1 MKKQELFNNVTE
13 GFPYQRQPQQVGL
26 YDAAYEH
33 DACGVG
39 MLVNIH
45 GEKSH
50 DIVESALKVLENM
63 RHRGAEGAD
72 NKTGDGAGIMLQIPH
87 EFILLQG
94 IPVPEK
100 GRYGTG
106 LLFLPKNEKDQA
118 AILSIIIEEIEKE
131 GLTLMHLRNV
141 PTCPE
146 ILGESA
152 LANEPDIKQVFITGF
167 TETETADR
175 KLYLIRK
182 RIENKVR
189 LSSIPAKDDFY
200 VVSLSTKSIIYKG
213 MLSSLQLRNYYPD
226 LTNSYFTSGLALVHS
241 RFSTN
246 TFPTW
251 GLAQPFRL
259 LAHNGEINTIRGN
272 RGWMEAR
279 ESVLSTPTLGDIKE
293 IRPIIQPGMSDS
305 ASLDNVLE
313 FLVMSGLSLPH
324 AMAMLVPESF
334 NEKNPISED
343 LKSFYE
349 YHSILMEPWDGP
361 AALLFSDGR
370 FAGGMLDRNGLRPA
384 RYLITKNDMMVV
396 ASEVGVMDF
405 EPGDI
410 KEKGRLQPGKILLVD
425 TEKGE
430 IYYDGELKKQLAEA
444 KPYRTWLSTNRIELD
459 ELKSGRK
466 VPHHVENYDCMLR
479 TFGYSKEDIERLIMP
494 MASTGAEP
502 IHSMG
507 NDTPL
512 AVLSDKPQLLYNYF
526 RQQFAQVT
534 NPPIDPLR
542 EELVMSLTEYIGAVG
557 MNILTPSESHC
568 KMVRLNHPILSN
580 TQLDILCNIRYKGF
594 KTVKLPMLFE
604 AAKGKAGLQE
614 ALNSLCKMAEESVTE
629 GVNYI
634 VLTDREVDITH
645 AAIPSLLAVSAVHH
659 HLISVGKRVQTALIV
674 ESGEIREVMHAA
686 LLLGFGASAL
696 NPYMAFAVLDR
707 LVKDKD
713 IQLDYTTA
721 EKNYIKS
728 ICKGLFKIMS
738 KMGISTIR
746 SYRGA
751 KIFEAVGLS
760 EELSKAYFGGLG
772 SPIGGIRL
780 EEIARDAIAFHK
792 EGFESIKNEELLKN
806 NGLYAFRKDGE
817 KHAWNPET
825 ISTLQLATRMGSY
838 KKFKEYTHLVDE
850 KEKPIFLRDFLGFRR
865 NPISIDQV
873 EPVEN
878 ILHRFVTGAMS
889 FGSISKEAH
898 EAMAIAMNKIHGRS
912 NTGEGGEDAARFQPL
927 PDGSSLRS
935 AIKQVASGRFGVTA
949 EYLVNA
955 DEIQIKIAQGAK
967 PGEGGQL
974 PGFKVNDVIA
984 KTRHSIPGISLI
996 SPPPHHDIY
1005 SIEDLAQL
1013 IFDLKNVNPQAKISV
1028 KLVAE
1033 SGVGTIAAGVAKA
1046 KADLIVISGAEGG
1059 TGASP
1064 ASSIRY
1070 AGISPELGLSETQ
1083 QTLVLNGLRGQVV
1096 LQADG
1101 QLKTGRDI
1109 ILMALMG
1116 AEEYG
1121 FATSA
1126 LIVLGCVMMRKCH
1139 QNTCPV
1145 GVATQNEELRKRF
1158 HGRSEYLVNF
1168 FTFLAQEVR
1177 EHLAEMGFTRMDD
1190 IIGRTDL
1197 IERKSVTN
1205 DPNPKHALID
1215 FTKLL
1220 ARVDNSA
1227 AIRHVIDQDHGIS
1240 AVKDVT
1246 IIDAAQE
1253 AIEHEK
1259 EISLEYTIANTD
1271 RAIGAMLSGVIAKKY
1286 GAKGLPEHTLNVK
1299 FKGSAGQS
1307 FGAFLV
1313 PGVNFKLEGEANDY
1327 LGKGLSGGRISVLPP
1342 IRSNFEAEKNTIAGN
1357 TLLYGATS
1365 GEVYINGRVGERF
1378 AVRNSGAVAVV
1389 EGVGDHCCEY
1399 MTGGRVVVLGQTG
1412 RNFAAGMSGGVAYV
1426 WNKDGN
1432 FDYFCNME
1440 MVELSL
1446 IEEAGYRKELHE
1458 LIRQHY
1464 LYTGSKLA
1472 RTMLDDWNHYVDQ
1485 FIQIVPIEYKKVL
1498 QEEQMRKLQ
1507 QKIADGEKIANA
1519 MIEKKKAFID
1529 TSGVATPSPCLD
1541 FIIMKKAY
1549 WNKLTKEQKISLCL
1563 YVRNTVNEAKKFPH
1577 RFTRVPRTAPAYQ
1590 PVIQKIS
1597 KMDAES
1603 WMISN
1608 NDGGTPFVMGD
1619 MAWERYQAKD
1629 EDISFA
1635 TFSGGRYY
1643 PQLGMR

>member
-1 MKKQELFNNVTE
+1 MKQELFNNKTKAE
-13 GFPYQRQPQQVGL
+13 DYQRQPKQLGL
-26 YDAAYEH
+26 YEASHEH

-39 MLVNIH
+39 MLVNIQ
-45 GEKSH
+45 GGKSH
-50 DIVESALKVLENM
+50 ELVESALKVLENM

-100 GRYGTG
+100 GKYGTG
-106 LLFLPKNEKDQA
+106 LLFLPKDGKDQA
-118 AILSIIIEEIEKE
+118 VILSVIIEEIEKE

-146 ILGESA
+146 ILGEAA
-152 LANEPDIKQVFITGF
+152 LANEPDIKQIFITGF
-167 TETETADR
+167 TESETADR
-175 KLYLIRK
+175 KLYIIRK
-182 RIENKVR
+182 RIENRIRK
-189 LSSIPAKDDFY
+189 SDIPTREDFY
-200 VVSLSTKSIIYKG
+200 IVSLSTKNIVYKG
-213 MLSSLQLRNYYPD
+213 MLSSLQLRNYFPD

-279 ESVLSTPTLGDIKE
+279 ESVLSSPALGDIRE
-293 IRPIIQPGMSDS
+293 IRPIVQPGMSDS

-313 FLVMSGLSLPH
+313 FLLMSGLSLPH

-343 LKSFYE
+343 LKAFYE

-370 FAGGMLDRNGLRPA
+370 YAGGMLDRNGLRPA
-384 RYLITKNDMMVV
+384 RYLITQGGMMVV

-410 KEKGRLQPGKILLVD
+410 KEKGRLQPGKILLID

-444 KPYRTWLSTNRIELD
+444 KPYRTWLAGNRIELD

-466 VPHHVENYDCMLR
+466 VSHSVENYDSMLR
-479 TFGYSKEDIERLIMP
+479 IFGYSKEDVERLIVP
-494 MASTGAEP
+494 MCTTGAEP
-502 IHSMG
+502 INSMG

-534 NPPIDPLR
+534 NPPIDPIR

-557 MNILTPSESHC
+557 MNILTPSENHC
-568 KMVRLNHPILSN
+568 KMVRLNHPILN
-580 TQLDILCNIRYKGF
+580 NAQLDILCNIRYKGF
-594 KTVKLPMLFE
+594 KTVKLPLLFE
-604 AAKGKAGLQE
+604 VAKGCQGLQQ
-614 ALNSLCKMAEESVTE
+614 ALATLCKQAEESVNE

-634 VLTDREVDITH
+634 VLSDRDVDAAH

-696 NPYMAFAVLDR
+696 NPYMAFAVIDK
-707 LVKDKD
+707 LVNEKE
-713 IQLDYTTA
+713 IQLDYATA
-721 EKNYIKS
+721 EKKYIKS
-728 ICKGLFKIMS
+728 VCKGLFKIMS

-760 EELSKAYFGGLG
+760 EELSNAYFGGL
-772 SPIGGIRL
+772 SSRIGGIRL
-780 EEIARDAIAFHK
+780 DEVARDAIAFHK
-792 EGFESIKNEELLKN
+792 EGMEVLKKKGEAELLPN
-806 NGLYAFRKDGE
+806 RGLYAFRKDGE

-825 ISTLQLATRMGSY
+825 ISTLQLATRLGSY
-838 KKFKEYTHLVDE
+838 KKFKEFTAMVDS
-850 KEKPIFLRDFLGFRR
+850 KESPIFLRDFLDFRR
-865 NPISIDQV
+865 VPISIDRV

-878 ILHRFVTGAMS
+878 IVQRFVTGAMS
-889 FGSISKEAH
+889 YGSISREAH
-898 EAMAIAMNKIHGRS
+898 EAMAIAMNKLHGRS
-912 NTGEGGEDAARFQPL
+912 NTGEGGEDRARFIPRE
-927 PDGSSLRS
+927 DGTSLRS

-974 PGFKVNDVIA
+974 PGFKVDEVIA

-1013 IFDLKNVNPQAKISV
+1013 IFDLKNVNPRAKISV

-1083 QTLVLNGLRGQVV
+1083 QTLVLNGLRGQVM
-1096 LQADG
+1096 LQVDG

-1109 ILMALMG
+1109 ILMAMLG
-1116 AEEYG
+1116 AEEFG

-1158 HGRSEYLVNF
+1158 RGRSEYLVNF

-1177 EHLAEMGFTRMDD
+1177 EDLADIGVERLDD

-1197 IERKSVTN
+1197 IVRKP
-1205 DPNPKHALID
+1205 DDGIRKHQLISFD
-1215 FTKLL
+1215 KLL
-1220 ARVDNSA
+1220 ARVDNEA
-1227 AIRHVIDQDHGIS
+1227 AIRHVTDQQHGIDH
-1240 AVKDVT
+1240 VKDVEMLH
-1246 IIDAAQE
+1246 AAAE
-1253 AIEHEK
+1253 AVENQK

-1271 RAIGAMLSGVIAKKY
+1271 RACGAMLSGVIAAKY
-1286 GAKGLPEHTLNVK
+1286 GEKGLPEHTLNVK

-1327 LGKGLSGGRISVLPP
+1327 LGKGLSGGRIAVLPP
-1342 IRSNFEAEKNTIAGN
+1342 VRSNFEAEKNTIAGN

-1365 GEVYINGRVGERF
+1365 GEVYINGRAGERF
-1378 AVRNSGAVAVV
+1378 AVRNSGATAVV

-1426 WNKDGN
+1426 WNRDGN

-1446 IEEAGYRKELHE
+1446 IEEASYRKELHE

-1472 RTMLDDWNHYVDQ
+1472 RTMLDDWPRYADQ
-1485 FIQIVPIEYKKVL
+1485 FIQVVPIEYKKVL
-1498 QEEQMRKLQ
+1498 QEEQMQKLQ
-1507 QKIADGEKIANA
+1507 QKIAEMQRD
-1519 MIEKKKAFID
+1519 
-1529 TSGVATPSPCLD
+1529 
-1541 FIIMKKAY
+1541 Y
-1549 WNKLTKEQKISLCL
+1549 
-1563 YVRNTVNEAKKFPH
+1563 
-1577 RFTRVPRTAPAYQ
+1577 
-1590 PVIQKIS
+1590 
-1597 KMDAES
+1597 
-1603 WMISN
+1603 
-1608 NDGGTPFVMGD
+1608 
-1619 MAWERYQAKD
+1619 
-1629 EDISFA
+1629 
-1635 TFSGGRYY
+1635 
-1643 PQLGMR
+1643 

>member
-1 MKKQELFNNVTE
+1 MKQELFNNKTKAE
-13 GFPYQRQPQQVGL
+13 DYQRQPKQLGL
-26 YDAAYEH
+26 YEASHEH

-39 MLVNIH
+39 MLVNIQ
-45 GEKSH
+45 GGKSH
-50 DIVESALKVLENM
+50 ELVESALKVLENM

-100 GRYGTG
+100 GKYGTG
-106 LLFLPKNEKDQA
+106 LLFLPKDGKDQA
-118 AILSIIIEEIEKE
+118 VILSVIIEEIEKE

-146 ILGESA
+146 ILGEAA
-152 LANEPDIKQVFITGF
+152 LANEPDIKQIFITGF
-167 TETETADR
+167 TESETADR
-175 KLYLIRK
+175 KLYIIRK
-182 RIENKVR
+182 RIENRIRK
-189 LSSIPAKDDFY
+189 SDIPTREDFY
-200 VVSLSTKSIIYKG
+200 IVSLSTKNIVYKG
-213 MLSSLQLRNYYPD
+213 MLSSLQLRNYFPD

-279 ESVLSTPTLGDIKE
+279 ESVLSSPALGDIRE
-293 IRPIIQPGMSDS
+293 IRPIVQPGMSDS

-313 FLVMSGLSLPH
+313 FLIMSGLSLPH

-343 LKSFYE
+343 LKAFYE

-370 FAGGMLDRNGLRPA
+370 YAGGMLDRNGLRPA
-384 RYLITKNDMMVV
+384 RYLITQGGMMVV

-410 KEKGRLQPGKILLVD
+410 KEKGRLQPGKILLID

-444 KPYRTWLSTNRIELD
+444 KPYRTWLAGNRIELD

-466 VPHHVENYDCMLR
+466 VSHSVENYDSMLR
-479 TFGYSKEDIERLIMP
+479 IFGYSKEDVERLIVP
-494 MASTGAEP
+494 MCTTGAEP
-502 IHSMG
+502 INSMG

-534 NPPIDPLR
+534 NPPIDPIR

-557 MNILTPSESHC
+557 MNILTPSENHC
-568 KMVRLNHPILSN
+568 KMVRLNHPILN
-580 TQLDILCNIRYKGF
+580 NAQLDILCNIRYKGF
-594 KTVKLPMLFE
+594 KTVKLPLLFE
-604 AAKGKAGLQE
+604 VTKGCQGLQE
-614 ALNSLCKMAEESVTE
+614 ALATLCKQAEESVNE

-634 VLTDREVDITH
+634 VLSDRDVDAAH

-696 NPYMAFAVLDR
+696 NPYMAFAVIDK
-707 LVKDKD
+707 LVNEKE
-713 IQLDYTTA
+713 IQLDYATA
-721 EKNYIKS
+721 EKKYIKS
-728 ICKGLFKIMS
+728 VCKGLFKIMS

-760 EELSKAYFGGLG
+760 EELSNAYFGGL
-772 SPIGGIRL
+772 SSRIGGIRL
-780 EEIARDAIAFHK
+780 DEVARDAIAFHK
-792 EGFESIKNEELLKN
+792 EGMEVLKKKGEAELLPN
-806 NGLYAFRKDGE
+806 RGLYAFRKDGE

-825 ISTLQLATRMGSY
+825 ISTLQLATRLGSY
-838 KKFKEYTHLVDE
+838 KKFKEFTAMVDS
-850 KEKPIFLRDFLGFRR
+850 KESPIFLRDFLDFRR
-865 NPISIDQV
+865 APISIDRV

-878 ILHRFVTGAMS
+878 IVQRFVTGAMS
-889 FGSISKEAH
+889 YGSISREAH
-898 EAMAIAMNKIHGRS
+898 EAMAIAMNKLHGRS
-912 NTGEGGEDAARFQPL
+912 NTGEGGEDRARFMPRE
-927 PDGSSLRS
+927 DGTSLRS

-974 PGFKVNDVIA
+974 PGFKVDEVIA

-1013 IFDLKNVNPQAKISV
+1013 IFDLKNVNPRAKISV

-1083 QTLVLNGLRGQVV
+1083 QTLVLNGLRGQVM
-1096 LQADG
+1096 LQVDG

-1109 ILMALMG
+1109 ILMAMLG
-1116 AEEYG
+1116 AEEFG

-1158 HGRSEYLVNF
+1158 RGRSEYLVNF

-1177 EHLAEMGFTRMDD
+1177 EYLAEIGVEHLDD

-1197 IERKSVTN
+1197 IVRKP
-1205 DPNPKHALID
+1205 DDGIRKHQLISFD
-1215 FTKLL
+1215 KLL
-1220 ARVDNSA
+1220 ARVDNEA
-1227 AIRHVIDQDHGIS
+1227 AIHHVTDQQHGIDH
-1240 AVKDVT
+1240 VKDVEMLH
-1246 IIDAAQE
+1246 AAAE
-1253 AIEHEK
+1253 AVENQK

-1271 RAIGAMLSGVIAKKY
+1271 RACGAMLSGVIAAKY
-1286 GAKGLPEHTLNVK
+1286 GEKGLPEHTLNVK

-1327 LGKGLSGGRISVLPP
+1327 LGKGLSGGRIAVLPP
-1342 IRSNFEAEKNTIAGN
+1342 VRSNFEAEKNTIAGN

-1365 GEVYINGRVGERF
+1365 GEVYINGRAGERF
-1378 AVRNSGAVAVV
+1378 AVRNSGATAVV

-1426 WNKDGN
+1426 WNRDGN

-1446 IEEAGYRKELHE
+1446 IEEASYRKELHE

-1472 RTMLDDWNHYVDQ
+1472 RTMLDDWPRYADQ
-1485 FIQIVPIEYKKVL
+1485 FIQVVPIEYKKVL
-1498 QEEQMRKLQ
+1498 QEEQMQKLQ
-1507 QKIADGEKIANA
+1507 QKIAEMQRD
-1519 MIEKKKAFID
+1519 
-1529 TSGVATPSPCLD
+1529 
-1541 FIIMKKAY
+1541 Y
-1549 WNKLTKEQKISLCL
+1549 
-1563 YVRNTVNEAKKFPH
+1563 
-1577 RFTRVPRTAPAYQ
+1577 
-1590 PVIQKIS
+1590 
-1597 KMDAES
+1597 
-1603 WMISN
+1603 
-1608 NDGGTPFVMGD
+1608 
-1619 MAWERYQAKD
+1619 
-1629 EDISFA
+1629 
-1635 TFSGGRYY
+1635 
-1643 PQLGMR
+1643 

>member
-1 MKKQELFNNVTE
+1 
-13 GFPYQRQPQQVGL
+13 
-26 YDAAYEH
+26 
-33 DACGVG
+33 
-39 MLVNIH
+39 
-45 GEKSH
+45 
-50 DIVESALKVLENM
+50 
-63 RHRGAEGAD
+63 
-72 NKTGDGAGIMLQIPH
+72 
-87 EFILLQG
+87 
-94 IPVPEK
+94 
-100 GRYGTG
+100 
-106 LLFLPKNEKDQA
+106 
-118 AILSIIIEEIEKE
+118 
-131 GLTLMHLRNV
+131 
-141 PTCPE
+141 
-146 ILGESA
+146 
-152 LANEPDIKQVFITGF
+152 
-167 TETETADR
+167 
-175 KLYLIRK
+175 
-182 RIENKVR
+182 
-189 LSSIPAKDDFY
+189 
-200 VVSLSTKSIIYKG
+200 
-213 MLSSLQLRNYYPD
+213 
-226 LTNSYFTSGLALVHS
+226 
-241 RFSTN
+241 
-246 TFPTW
+246 
-251 GLAQPFRL
+251 
-259 LAHNGEINTIRGN
+259 
-272 RGWMEAR
+272 
-279 ESVLSTPTLGDIKE
+279 
-293 IRPIIQPGMSDS
+293 
-305 ASLDNVLE
+305 
-313 FLVMSGLSLPH
+313 
-324 AMAMLVPESF
+324 
-334 NEKNPISED
+334 
-343 LKSFYE
+343 
-349 YHSILMEPWDGP
+349 MEPWDGP

-430 IYYDGELKKQLAEA
+430 IFYDGELKKQLAEA
-444 KPYRTWLSTNRIELD
+444 KPYRIWLSTNRIELD

-466 VPHHVENYDCMLR
+466 MPHHVENYDRMLR
-479 TFGYSKEDIERLIMP
+479 TFGYSKEDIEKLIIP

-594 KTVKLPMLFE
+594 KTVKLSMLFE
-604 AAKGKAGLQE
+604 VAKGKAGLQE
-614 ALNSLCKMAEESVTE
+614 ALTELCKQAEASVTE

-634 VLTDREVDITH
+634 VLTDRNVDATH
-645 AAIPSLLAVSAVHH
+645 AVIPSLLAVSAVHH
-659 HLISVGKRVQTALIV
+659 HLISVGKRVQTALVV

-696 NPYMAFAVLDR
+696 NPYMAFAILDK
-707 LVKDKD
+707 LVKNKD
-713 IQLDYTTA
+713 IQLDYATA

-751 KIFEAVGLS
+751 KIFEAIGLS

-780 EEIARDAIAFHK
+780 EEVARDAIAFHN
-792 EGFESIKNEELLKN
+792 EGFAAEAGGLLPNK
-806 NGLYAFRKDGE
+806 GLYSFRKDGE

-825 ISTLQLATRMGSY
+825 ISTLQLATRLGSY

-850 KEKPIFLRDFLGFRR
+850 KEKPIFLRDFLNFRR
-865 NPISIDQV
+865 NPISIEQV
-873 EPVEN
+873 EPVES
-878 ILHRFVTGAMS
+878 ILRRFVTGAMS

-898 EAMAIAMNKIHGRS
+898 EAIAIAMNRIHGRS

-927 PDGSSLRS
+927 PDGNSMRS
-935 AIKQVASGRFGVTA
+935 AIKQVASGRFGVTT

-1013 IFDLKNVNPQAKISV
+1013 IFDLKNINPQAKISV

-1177 EHLAEMGFTRMDD
+1177 EYLAEMGFTKMDD

-1197 IERKSVTN
+1197 IERKSGTD

-1215 FTKLL
+1215 FTRLL
-1220 ARVDNSA
+1220 TRIDNSA
-1227 AIRHVIDQDHGIS
+1227 AIRHVIDQDHAIS
-1240 AVKDVT
+1240 TVKDVT
-1246 IIDAAQE
+1246 IIDAAQA

-1286 GAKGLPEHTLNVK
+1286 GERGLPEHTLNVK

-1327 LGKGLSGGRISVLPP
+1327 LGKGLSGGRIAVLPP

-1426 WNKDGN
+1426 WNKEGN

-1446 IEEAGYRKELHE
+1446 IEEASYRKELHE

-1485 FIQIVPIEYKKVL
+1485 FIQVVPIEYKKVL

-1507 QKIADGEKIANA
+1507 QKIAD
-1519 MIEKKKAFID
+1519 MQRD
-1529 TSGVATPSPCLD
+1529 
-1541 FIIMKKAY
+1541 Y
-1549 WNKLTKEQKISLCL
+1549 
-1563 YVRNTVNEAKKFPH
+1563 
-1577 RFTRVPRTAPAYQ
+1577 
-1590 PVIQKIS
+1590 
-1597 KMDAES
+1597 
-1603 WMISN
+1603 
-1608 NDGGTPFVMGD
+1608 
-1619 MAWERYQAKD
+1619 
-1629 EDISFA
+1629 
-1635 TFSGGRYY
+1635 
-1643 PQLGMR
+1643 

>member
-1 MKKQELFNNVTE
+1 MKEKELFNNETE
-13 GFPYQRQPQQVGL
+13 AIPYQQQPEQLGL
-26 YDAAYEH
+26 YDATYEH

-45 GEKSH
+45 GGKSH

-100 GRYGTG
+100 GKYGTG
-106 LLFLPKNEKDQA
+106 LLFLPKKEKDQA
-118 AILSIIIEEIEKE
+118 NILSIIIEEIEKE

-141 PTCPE
+141 PTNPE
-146 ILGESA
+146 ILGHDA
-152 LANEPDIKQVFITGF
+152 LASEPDIKQIFITGF
-167 TETETADR
+167 AETETAEC
-175 KLYLIRK
+175 KLYIIRK
-182 RIENKVR
+182 KIENR
-189 LSSIPAKDDFY
+189 IKDSAIATKKEFY
-200 VVSLSTKSIIYKG
+200 IVSLSTKSIIYKG
-213 MLSSLQLRNYYPD
+213 MLSSLQLRTYFPD

-251 GLAQPFRL
+251 SLAQPFRL

-272 RGWMEAR
+272 RAWMDAR
-279 ESVLSTPTLGDIKE
+279 ETVLSSPKLGDIKN
-293 IRPIIQPGMSDS
+293 IRPIIQQGMSDS

-334 NEKNPISED
+334 NEKNPISDD
-343 LKSFYE
+343 LKAFYE

-370 FAGGMLDRNGLRPA
+370 YAGGMLDRNGLRPA
-384 RYLITKNDMMVV
+384 RYLITHNDMMVV

-410 KEKGRLQPGKILLVD
+410 KEKGRLQPGKILLID
-425 TEKGE
+425 TEKGK
-430 IYYDGELKKQLAEA
+430 IYYDGELKEGLAQA
-444 KPYRTWLSTNRIELD
+444 RSYRTWLANNRIELD

-466 VPHHVENYDCMLR
+466 ISHKVDNYERMLHA
-479 TFGYSKEDIERLIMP
+479 FGYSKEDVEKIITP
-494 MASTGAEP
+494 MSTTGAEP
-502 IHSMG
+502 ISSMG

-512 AVLSDKPQLLYNYF
+512 AILSEKPQLLYNYF

-534 NPPIDPLR
+534 NPPIDPIR

-557 MNILTPSESHC
+557 MNILTPNESHC

-604 AAKGKAGLQE
+604 VSKGKTGLQE
-614 ALNSLCKMAEESVTE
+614 ALAELCKLAEDSVSE

-634 VLTDREVDITH
+634 VLTDRNIDATH

-696 NPYMAFAVLDR
+696 NPYMAFAILDR
-707 LVKDKD
+707 LVSDKD
-713 IQLDYTTA
+713 IQLDYATA
-721 EKNYIKS
+721 EKNYIKA
-728 ICKGLFKIMS
+728 ICKGLLKIIS

-760 EELSKAYFGGLG
+760 EELSSTYFGGIG
-772 SPIGGIRL
+772 SRIGGIRL
-780 EEIARDAIAFHK
+780 EEIAKDAITFHDN
-792 EGFESIKNEELLKN
+792 GFESEIIDDQLINK
-806 NGLYAFRKDGE
+806 GIYAYRIDGE
-817 KHAWNPET
+817 YHAWNPET
-825 ISTLQLATRMGSY
+825 ISTLQLATRLGSY
-838 KKFKEYTHLVDE
+838 KKFKEYTAIVDG
-850 KEKPIFLRDFLGFRR
+850 KESSTFLRDFLDYKRK
-865 NPISIDQV
+865 PISIDKV

-878 ILHRFVTGAMS
+878 IMKRFVTGAMS
-889 FGSISKEAH
+889 YGSISREAH

-912 NTGEGGEDAARFQPL
+912 NTGEGGEDAARFIPRE
-927 PDGSSLRS
+927 DGSSLRS
-935 AIKQVASGRFGVTA
+935 AIKQVASGRFGVTT

-974 PGFKVNDVIA
+974 PGYKVDQVIA

-1013 IFDLKNVNPQAKISV
+1013 IFDLKNVNPKAVVSV

-1033 SGVGTIAAGVAKA
+1033 TGVGTIAAGVAKA

-1083 QTLVLNGLRGQVV
+1083 QTLVLNGLRGQIK
-1096 LQADG
+1096 LQTDG

-1109 ILMALMG
+1109 VIMAMLG
-1116 AEEYG
+1116 AEEFG

-1139 QNTCPV
+1139 MNTCPV

-1158 HGRSEYLVNF
+1158 RGRSEYLVNF
-1168 FTFLAQEVR
+1168 FNYLAEDVR
-1177 EHLAEMGFTRMDD
+1177 EHLAEMGFEKLDD

-1197 IERKSVTN
+1197 IERKAE
-1205 DPNPKHALID
+1205 DDIEKHSLLD
-1215 FTKLL
+1215 FSKLL
-1220 ARVDNSA
+1220 VRIDNKASLRHMTNQDHAISKVKDVEIIHAASA
-1227 AIRHVIDQDHGIS
+1227 AIE
-1240 AVKDVT
+1240 
-1246 IIDAAQE
+1246 DA
-1253 AIEHEK
+1253 K
-1259 EISLEYTIANTD
+1259 EMSLEYTIANTD
-1271 RAIGAMLSGVIAKKY
+1271 RAVGAMLSGAIAIKH
-1286 GAKGLPEHTLNVK
+1286 GEKGLPEHTLSIK

-1313 PGVNFKLEGEANDY
+1313 SGVNFKLEGEANDY
-1327 LGKGLSGGRISVLPP
+1327 LGKGLSGGRIALLPP
-1342 IRSNFEAEKNTIAGN
+1342 VRSNFEAEHNTIAGN

-1378 AVRNSGAVAVV
+1378 AVRNSGAIAVV

-1399 MTGGRVVVLGQTG
+1399 MTGGRVVVLGETG
-1412 RNFAAGMSGGVAYV
+1412 KNFAAGMSGGVAYV
-1426 WNKDGN
+1426 WNKEGN
-1432 FDYFCNME
+1432 FDFFCNME

-1446 IEEAGYRKELHE
+1446 IEEASYRKELHE

-1472 RTMLDDWNHYVDQ
+1472 RTMLDDWGHYVDE

-1507 QKIADGEKIANA
+1507 QKIAD
-1519 MIEKKKAFID
+1519 MQRD
-1529 TSGVATPSPCLD
+1529 
-1541 FIIMKKAY
+1541 Y
-1549 WNKLTKEQKISLCL
+1549 
-1563 YVRNTVNEAKKFPH
+1563 
-1577 RFTRVPRTAPAYQ
+1577 
-1590 PVIQKIS
+1590 
-1597 KMDAES
+1597 
-1603 WMISN
+1603 
-1608 NDGGTPFVMGD
+1608 
-1619 MAWERYQAKD
+1619 
-1629 EDISFA
+1629 
-1635 TFSGGRYY
+1635 
-1643 PQLGMR
+1643 

>member
-1 MKKQELFNNVTE
+1 MKQELFNNKTKAE
-13 GFPYQRQPQQVGL
+13 DYQRQPKQLGL
-26 YDAAYEH
+26 YEASHEH

-39 MLVNIH
+39 MLVNIQ
-45 GEKSH
+45 GGKSH
-50 DIVESALKVLENM
+50 ELVESALKVLENM

-100 GRYGTG
+100 GKYGTG
-106 LLFLPKNEKDQA
+106 LLFLPKDGKDQA
-118 AILSIIIEEIEKE
+118 VILSVIIEEIEKE

-146 ILGESA
+146 ILGEAA
-152 LANEPDIKQVFITGF
+152 LANEPDIKQIFITGF
-167 TETETADR
+167 TESETADR
-175 KLYLIRK
+175 KLYIIRK
-182 RIENKVR
+182 RIENRIRK
-189 LSSIPAKDDFY
+189 SDIPTREDFY
-200 VVSLSTKSIIYKG
+200 IVSLSTKNIVYKG
-213 MLSSLQLRNYYPD
+213 MLSSLQLRNYFPD

-279 ESVLSTPTLGDIKE
+279 ESVLSSPALGDIRE
-293 IRPIIQPGMSDS
+293 IRPIVQPGMSDS

-313 FLVMSGLSLPH
+313 FLIMSGLSLPH

-343 LKSFYE
+343 LKAFYE
-349 YHSILMEPWDGP
+349 YHSILMELWDGP

-370 FAGGMLDRNGLRPA
+370 YAGGMLDRNGLRPA
-384 RYLITKNDMMVV
+384 RYLITQGGMMVV

-410 KEKGRLQPGKILLVD
+410 KEKGRLQPGKILLID

-444 KPYRTWLSTNRIELD
+444 KPYRTWLAGNRIELD

-466 VPHHVENYDCMLR
+466 VSHSVENYDSMLR
-479 TFGYSKEDIERLIMP
+479 IFGYSKEDVERLIVP
-494 MASTGAEP
+494 MCTIGAEP
-502 IHSMG
+502 INSMG

-534 NPPIDPLR
+534 NPPIDPIR

-557 MNILTPSESHC
+557 MNILTPSENHC
-568 KMVRLNHPILSN
+568 KMVRLNHPILN
-580 TQLDILCNIRYKGF
+580 NAQLDILCNIRYKGF
-594 KTVKLPMLFE
+594 KTVKLPLLFE
-604 AAKGKAGLQE
+604 VAKGCQGLQE
-614 ALNSLCKMAEESVTE
+614 ALATLCKQAEESVNE

-634 VLTDREVDITH
+634 VLSDRDVDATH

-696 NPYMAFAVLDR
+696 NPYMAFAVIDK
-707 LVKDKD
+707 LVNEKE
-713 IQLDYTTA
+713 IQLDYATA
-721 EKNYIKS
+721 EKKYIKS
-728 ICKGLFKIMS
+728 VCKGLFKIMS

-751 KIFEAVGLS
+751 KIFETVGLS
-760 EELSKAYFGGLG
+760 EELSNAYFGGL
-772 SPIGGIRL
+772 SSRIGGIRL
-780 EEIARDAIAFHK
+780 DEVARDAIAFHK
-792 EGFESIKNEELLKN
+792 EGMEVLKKKGEAELLPN
-806 NGLYAFRKDGE
+806 RGLYAFRKDGE

-825 ISTLQLATRMGSY
+825 ISTLQLATRLGSY
-838 KKFKEYTHLVDE
+838 KKFKEFTAMVDS
-850 KEKPIFLRDFLGFRR
+850 KESPIFLRDFLDFRR
-865 NPISIDQV
+865 APISIDRV

-878 ILHRFVTGAMS
+878 IVQRFVTGAMS
-889 FGSISKEAH
+889 YGSISREAH
-898 EAMAIAMNKIHGRS
+898 EAMAIAMNKLHGRS
-912 NTGEGGEDAARFQPL
+912 NTGEGGEDRARFMPRE
-927 PDGSSLRS
+927 DGTNLRS

-974 PGFKVNDVIA
+974 PGFKVDEVIA

-1013 IFDLKNVNPQAKISV
+1013 IFDLKNVNPRAKISV

-1083 QTLVLNGLRGQVV
+1083 QTLVLNGLRGQVM
-1096 LQADG
+1096 LQVDG

-1109 ILMALMG
+1109 ILMAMLG
-1116 AEEYG
+1116 AEEFG

-1158 HGRSEYLVNF
+1158 RGRSEYLVNF

-1177 EHLAEMGFTRMDD
+1177 EYLAEIGVERLDD

-1197 IERKSVTN
+1197 IVRKP
-1205 DPNPKHALID
+1205 DDGIKKHQLISFD
-1215 FTKLL
+1215 KLL
-1220 ARVDNSA
+1220 ARVDNEA
-1227 AIRHVIDQDHGIS
+1227 AIRHVTDQQHGIDH
-1240 AVKDVT
+1240 VKDVEMLH
-1246 IIDAAQE
+1246 AAAE
-1253 AIEHEK
+1253 AVENQK

-1271 RAIGAMLSGVIAKKY
+1271 RACGAMLSGVIAAKY
-1286 GAKGLPEHTLNVK
+1286 GEKGLPEHTLNVK

-1327 LGKGLSGGRISVLPP
+1327 LGKGLSGGRIAVLPP
-1342 IRSNFEAEKNTIAGN
+1342 VRSNFEAEKNTIAGN

-1365 GEVYINGRVGERF
+1365 GEVYINGRAGERF
-1378 AVRNSGAVAVV
+1378 AVRNSGATAVV

-1426 WNKDGN
+1426 WNRDGN

-1446 IEEAGYRKELHE
+1446 IEEASYRKELHE
-1458 LIRQHY
+1458 LICQHY

-1472 RTMLDDWNHYVDQ
+1472 RTMLDDWPRYADQ
-1485 FIQIVPIEYKKVL
+1485 FIQVVPIEYKKVL
-1498 QEEQMRKLQ
+1498 QEEQMQKLQ
-1507 QKIADGEKIANA
+1507 QKIAEMQRD
-1519 MIEKKKAFID
+1519 
-1529 TSGVATPSPCLD
+1529 
-1541 FIIMKKAY
+1541 Y
-1549 WNKLTKEQKISLCL
+1549 
-1563 YVRNTVNEAKKFPH
+1563 
-1577 RFTRVPRTAPAYQ
+1577 
-1590 PVIQKIS
+1590 
-1597 KMDAES
+1597 
-1603 WMISN
+1603 
-1608 NDGGTPFVMGD
+1608 
-1619 MAWERYQAKD
+1619 
-1629 EDISFA
+1629 
-1635 TFSGGRYY
+1635 
-1643 PQLGMR
+1643 

>member
-1 MKKQELFNNVTE
+1 MKQELFNNKTKVE
-13 GFPYQRQPQQVGL
+13 DYQRQPKQLGL
-26 YDAAYEH
+26 YEASHEH

-39 MLVNIH
+39 MLVNIQ
-45 GEKSH
+45 GGKSH
-50 DIVESALKVLENM
+50 ELVESALKVLENM

-100 GRYGTG
+100 GKYGTG
-106 LLFLPKNEKDQA
+106 LLFLPKDGKDQA
-118 AILSIIIEEIEKE
+118 AILSVIIEEIEKD

-146 ILGESA
+146 ILGEAA
-152 LANEPDIKQVFITGF
+152 LANEPDIKQIFITGF
-167 TETETADR
+167 TESETADR
-175 KLYLIRK
+175 RLYIIRK
-182 RIENKVR
+182 RIENRIRK
-189 LSSIPAKDDFY
+189 SDIPTREDFY
-200 VVSLSTKSIIYKG
+200 IVSLSTKNIVYKG
-213 MLSSLQLRNYYPD
+213 MLSSLQLRNYFPD

-279 ESVLSTPTLGDIKE
+279 ESVLSSPTLGDIRE
-293 IRPIIQPGMSDS
+293 IRPIVQPGMSDS
-305 ASLDNVLE
+305 ASLDNGLE
-313 FLVMSGLSLPH
+313 FLIMSGLSLPH

-343 LKSFYE
+343 LKAFYE

-370 FAGGMLDRNGLRPA
+370 YAGGMLDRNGLRPA
-384 RYLITKNDMMVV
+384 RYLITQGGMMVV

-410 KEKGRLQPGKILLVD
+410 KEKGRLQPGKILLID

-444 KPYRTWLSTNRIELD
+444 KPYRTWLAGNRIELD

-466 VPHHVENYDCMLR
+466 VSHSVENYDSMLR
-479 TFGYSKEDIERLIMP
+479 IFGYSKEDMERLIVP
-494 MASTGAEP
+494 MCTTGAEP
-502 IHSMG
+502 INSMG

-534 NPPIDPLR
+534 NPPIDPIR

-557 MNILTPSESHC
+557 MNILTPSENHC
-568 KMVRLNHPILSN
+568 KMVRLNHPILN
-580 TQLDILCNIRYKGF
+580 NAQLDILCNIRYKGF
-594 KTVKLPMLFE
+594 KTVKLPLLFE
-604 AAKGKAGLQE
+604 VAKGCQGLQE
-614 ALNSLCKMAEESVTE
+614 ALATLCKQAEESVNE

-634 VLTDREVDITH
+634 VLSDRDVDAAH

-696 NPYMAFAVLDR
+696 NPYMAFAVIDK
-707 LVKDKD
+707 LVNEKE
-713 IQLDYTTA
+713 IQLDYATA
-721 EKNYIKS
+721 EKKYIKS
-728 ICKGLFKIMS
+728 VCKGLFKIMS

-760 EELSKAYFGGLG
+760 EELSNAYFGGL
-772 SPIGGIRL
+772 SSRIGGIRL
-780 EEIARDAIAFHK
+780 DEVARDAIAFHK
-792 EGFESIKNEELLKN
+792 EGMEVLKKKGEAELLPN
-806 NGLYAFRKDGE
+806 RGLYAFRKDGE

-825 ISTLQLATRMGSY
+825 ISTLQLATRLGSY
-838 KKFKEYTHLVDE
+838 KKFKEFTAMVDS
-850 KEKPIFLRDFLGFRR
+850 KEAPIFLRDFLDFRR
-865 NPISIDQV
+865 APISIDRV

-878 ILHRFVTGAMS
+878 IVQRFVTGAMS
-889 FGSISKEAH
+889 YGSISREAH
-898 EAMAIAMNKIHGRS
+898 EAMAIAMNKLHGRS
-912 NTGEGGEDAARFQPL
+912 NTGEGGEDRARFMPRE
-927 PDGSSLRS
+927 DGTSLRS

-974 PGFKVNDVIA
+974 PGFKVDEVIA

-1013 IFDLKNVNPQAKISV
+1013 IFDLKNVNPRAKISV

-1083 QTLVLNGLRGQVV
+1083 QTLVLNGLRGQVM
-1096 LQADG
+1096 LQVDG

-1109 ILMALMG
+1109 ILMAMLG
-1116 AEEYG
+1116 AEEFG

-1145 GVATQNEELRKRF
+1145 GVATQNKELRKRF
-1158 HGRSEYLVNF
+1158 RGRSEYLVNF

-1177 EHLAEMGFTRMDD
+1177 EYLAEIGVERLDD

-1197 IERKSVTN
+1197 IVRKP
-1205 DPNPKHALID
+1205 DDGIRKHQLISFD
-1215 FTKLL
+1215 KLL
-1220 ARVDNSA
+1220 ARVDNEA
-1227 AIRHVIDQDHGIS
+1227 AIRHVTDQQHGIDH
-1240 AVKDVT
+1240 VKDVE
-1246 IIDAAQE
+1246 ILHAAAQAVE
-1253 AIEHEK
+1253 SRK
-1259 EISLEYTIANTD
+1259 EVSLEYTIANTD
-1271 RAIGAMLSGVIAKKY
+1271 RACGAMLSGVIAAKY
-1286 GAKGLPEHTLNVK
+1286 GEKGLPEHTLNVK

-1327 LGKGLSGGRISVLPP
+1327 LGKGLSGGRIAVLPP
-1342 IRSNFEAEKNTIAGN
+1342 VRSNFEAEKNTIAGN

-1365 GEVYINGRVGERF
+1365 GEVYINGRAGERF
-1378 AVRNSGAVAVV
+1378 AVRNSGATAVV

-1426 WNKDGN
+1426 WNRDGN

-1446 IEEAGYRKELHE
+1446 IEEASYRKELHE

-1472 RTMLDDWNHYVDQ
+1472 RTMLDDWPRYADQ
-1485 FIQIVPIEYKKVL
+1485 FIQVVPIEYKKVL

-1507 QKIADGEKIANA
+1507 QKIAEMQRD
-1519 MIEKKKAFID
+1519 
-1529 TSGVATPSPCLD
+1529 
-1541 FIIMKKAY
+1541 Y
-1549 WNKLTKEQKISLCL
+1549 
-1563 YVRNTVNEAKKFPH
+1563 
-1577 RFTRVPRTAPAYQ
+1577 
-1590 PVIQKIS
+1590 
-1597 KMDAES
+1597 
-1603 WMISN
+1603 
-1608 NDGGTPFVMGD
+1608 
-1619 MAWERYQAKD
+1619 
-1629 EDISFA
+1629 
-1635 TFSGGRYY
+1635 
-1643 PQLGMR
+1643 

>member
-1 MKKQELFNNVTE
+1 MKQELFNNKTKAE
-13 GFPYQRQPQQVGL
+13 DYQRQPKQLGL
-26 YDAAYEH
+26 YEASHEH

-39 MLVNIH
+39 MLVNIQ
-45 GEKSH
+45 GGKSH
-50 DIVESALKVLENM
+50 ELVESALKVLENM

-100 GRYGTG
+100 GKYGTG
-106 LLFLPKNEKDQA
+106 LLFLPKDGKDQA
-118 AILSIIIEEIEKE
+118 VILSVIIEEIEKE

-146 ILGESA
+146 ILGEAA
-152 LANEPDIKQVFITGF
+152 LANEPDIKQIFITGF
-167 TETETADR
+167 TESETADR
-175 KLYLIRK
+175 KLYIIRK
-182 RIENKVR
+182 RIENRIRK
-189 LSSIPAKDDFY
+189 SDIPTREDFY
-200 VVSLSTKSIIYKG
+200 IVSLSTKNIVYKG
-213 MLSSLQLRNYYPD
+213 MLSSLQLRNYFPD

-279 ESVLSTPTLGDIKE
+279 ESVLSSPALGDIRE
-293 IRPIIQPGMSDS
+293 IRPIVQPGMSDS

-313 FLVMSGLSLPH
+313 FLIMSGLSLPH

-343 LKSFYE
+343 LKAFYE

-370 FAGGMLDRNGLRPA
+370 YAGGMLDRNGLRPA
-384 RYLITKNDMMVV
+384 RYLITQGGMMVV

-410 KEKGRLQPGKILLVD
+410 KEKGRLQPGKILLID

-444 KPYRTWLSTNRIELD
+444 KPYRTWLAGNRIELD

-466 VPHHVENYDCMLR
+466 VSHSVENYDSMLR
-479 TFGYSKEDIERLIMP
+479 IFGYSKEDVERLIVP
-494 MASTGAEP
+494 MCTTGAEP
-502 IHSMG
+502 INSMG

-534 NPPIDPLR
+534 NPPIDPIR

-557 MNILTPSESHC
+557 MNILTPSENHC
-568 KMVRLNHPILSN
+568 KMVRLNHPILN
-580 TQLDILCNIRYKGF
+580 NAQLDILCNIRYKGF
-594 KTVKLPMLFE
+594 KTVKLPLLFE
-604 AAKGKAGLQE
+604 VAKGCQGLQE
-614 ALNSLCKMAEESVTE
+614 ALATLCKQAEESVNE

-634 VLTDREVDITH
+634 VLSDRDVDAAH

-696 NPYMAFAVLDR
+696 NPYMAFAVIDK
-707 LVKDKD
+707 LVNEKE
-713 IQLDYTTA
+713 IQLDYATA
-721 EKNYIKS
+721 EKKYIKS
-728 ICKGLFKIMS
+728 VCKGLFKIMS

-760 EELSKAYFGGLG
+760 EELSNAYFGGL
-772 SPIGGIRL
+772 SSRIGGIRL
-780 EEIARDAIAFHK
+780 DEVARDAIAFHK
-792 EGFESIKNEELLKN
+792 EGMEVLKKKGEAELLPN
-806 NGLYAFRKDGE
+806 RGLYAFRKDGE

-825 ISTLQLATRMGSY
+825 ISTLQLATRLGSY
-838 KKFKEYTHLVDE
+838 KKFKEFTAMVDS
-850 KEKPIFLRDFLGFRR
+850 KESPIFLRDFLDFRR
-865 NPISIDQV
+865 APISIDRV

-878 ILHRFVTGAMS
+878 IVQRFVTGAMS
-889 FGSISKEAH
+889 YGSISREAH
-898 EAMAIAMNKIHGRS
+898 EAMAIAMNKLHGRS
-912 NTGEGGEDAARFQPL
+912 NTGEGGEDRARFMPRE
-927 PDGSSLRS
+927 DGTSLRS

-974 PGFKVNDVIA
+974 PGFKVDEVIA

-1013 IFDLKNVNPQAKISV
+1013 IFDLKNVNPRAKISV

-1083 QTLVLNGLRGQVV
+1083 QTLVLNGLRGQVM
-1096 LQADG
+1096 LQVDG
-1101 QLKTGRDI
+1101 QLKTCRDI
-1109 ILMALMG
+1109 ILMAMLG
-1116 AEEYG
+1116 AEEFG

-1158 HGRSEYLVNF
+1158 RGRSEYLVNF

-1177 EHLAEMGFTRMDD
+1177 EYLAEIGVERLDD

-1197 IERKSVTN
+1197 IVRKP
-1205 DPNPKHALID
+1205 DDGIRKHQLISFD
-1215 FTKLL
+1215 KLL
-1220 ARVDNSA
+1220 ARVDNEA
-1227 AIRHVIDQDHGIS
+1227 AIRHVTDQQHGIDH
-1240 AVKDVT
+1240 VKDVEMLH
-1246 IIDAAQE
+1246 AAAE
-1253 AIEHEK
+1253 AVENQK

-1271 RAIGAMLSGVIAKKY
+1271 RACGAMLSGVIAAKY
-1286 GAKGLPEHTLNVK
+1286 GEKGLPEHTLNVK

-1327 LGKGLSGGRISVLPP
+1327 LGKGLSGGRIAVLPP
-1342 IRSNFEAEKNTIAGN
+1342 VRSNFEAEKNTIAGN

-1365 GEVYINGRVGERF
+1365 GEVYINGRAGERF
-1378 AVRNSGAVAVV
+1378 AVRNSGATAVV

-1426 WNKDGN
+1426 WNRDGN

-1446 IEEAGYRKELHE
+1446 IEEASYRKELHE

-1472 RTMLDDWNHYVDQ
+1472 RTMLDDWPRYADQ
-1485 FIQIVPIEYKKVL
+1485 FIQVVPIEYKKVL
-1498 QEEQMRKLQ
+1498 QEEQMQKLQ
-1507 QKIADGEKIANA
+1507 QKIAEMQRD
-1519 MIEKKKAFID
+1519 
-1529 TSGVATPSPCLD
+1529 
-1541 FIIMKKAY
+1541 Y
-1549 WNKLTKEQKISLCL
+1549 
-1563 YVRNTVNEAKKFPH
+1563 
-1577 RFTRVPRTAPAYQ
+1577 
-1590 PVIQKIS
+1590 
-1597 KMDAES
+1597 
-1603 WMISN
+1603 
-1608 NDGGTPFVMGD
+1608 
-1619 MAWERYQAKD
+1619 
-1629 EDISFA
+1629 
-1635 TFSGGRYY
+1635 
-1643 PQLGMR
+1643 

>member
-1 MKKQELFNNVTE
+1 MKQELFNNKTKAE
-13 GFPYQRQPQQVGL
+13 DYQRQPKQLGL
-26 YDAAYEH
+26 YEASHEH

-39 MLVNIH
+39 MLVNIQ
-45 GEKSH
+45 GGKSH
-50 DIVESALKVLENM
+50 ELVESALKVLENM

-100 GRYGTG
+100 GKYGTG
-106 LLFLPKNEKDQA
+106 LLFLPKDGKDQA
-118 AILSIIIEEIEKE
+118 VILSVIIEEIEKE

-146 ILGESA
+146 ILGEAA
-152 LANEPDIKQVFITGF
+152 LANEPDIKQIFITGF
-167 TETETADR
+167 TESETADR
-175 KLYLIRK
+175 KLYIIRK
-182 RIENKVR
+182 RIENRIRK
-189 LSSIPAKDDFY
+189 SNIPTREDFY
-200 VVSLSTKSIIYKG
+200 IVSLSTKNIVYKG
-213 MLSSLQLRNYYPD
+213 MLSSLQLRNYFPD

-279 ESVLSTPTLGDIKE
+279 ESVLSSPALGDIRE
-293 IRPIIQPGMSDS
+293 IRPIVQPGMSDS

-313 FLVMSGLSLPH
+313 FLIMSGLSLPH

-343 LKSFYE
+343 LKAFYE

-370 FAGGMLDRNGLRPA
+370 YAGGMLDRNGLRPA
-384 RYLITKNDMMVV
+384 RYLITQGGMMVV

-410 KEKGRLQPGKILLVD
+410 KAKGRLQPGKILLID

-444 KPYRTWLSTNRIELD
+444 KPYRTWLAGNRIELD

-466 VPHHVENYDCMLR
+466 VSHSVENYDSMLR
-479 TFGYSKEDIERLIMP
+479 IFGYSKEDMERLIVP
-494 MASTGAEP
+494 MCTTGAEP
-502 IHSMG
+502 INSMG

-534 NPPIDPLR
+534 NPPIDPIR

-557 MNILTPSESHC
+557 MNILTPSENHC
-568 KMVRLNHPILSN
+568 KMVRLNHPILNN

-594 KTVKLPMLFE
+594 KTVKLPLLFE
-604 AAKGKAGLQE
+604 VVKGCQGLQE
-614 ALNSLCKMAEESVTE
+614 ALATLCKQAEESVNE

-634 VLTDREVDITH
+634 VLSDRDVDATH

-696 NPYMAFAVLDR
+696 NPYMAFAVIDK
-707 LVKDKD
+707 LVNEKE
-713 IQLDYTTA
+713 IQLDYATA
-721 EKNYIKS
+721 EKKYIKS
-728 ICKGLFKIMS
+728 VCKGLFKIMS

-760 EELSKAYFGGLG
+760 EELSNAYFGGL
-772 SPIGGIRL
+772 SSRIGGIRL
-780 EEIARDAIAFHK
+780 DEVARDAIAFHK
-792 EGFESIKNEELLKN
+792 EGMEVLKKKGEAELLPN
-806 NGLYAFRKDGE
+806 RGLYAFRKDGE

-825 ISTLQLATRMGSY
+825 ISTLQLATRLGSY
-838 KKFKEYTHLVDE
+838 KKFKEFTAMVDS
-850 KEKPIFLRDFLGFRR
+850 KESPIFLRDFLDFRR
-865 NPISIDQV
+865 APISIDRV

-878 ILHRFVTGAMS
+878 IVQRFVTGAMS
-889 FGSISKEAH
+889 YGSISREAH
-898 EAMAIAMNKIHGRS
+898 EAMAIAMNKLHGRS
-912 NTGEGGEDAARFQPL
+912 NTGEGGEDRARFMPRE
-927 PDGSSLRS
+927 DGTSLRS

-974 PGFKVNDVIA
+974 PGFKVDEVIA

-1013 IFDLKNVNPQAKISV
+1013 IFDLKNVNPRAKISV

-1083 QTLVLNGLRGQVV
+1083 QTLVLNGLRGQVM
-1096 LQADG
+1096 LQVDG

-1109 ILMALMG
+1109 ILMAMLG
-1116 AEEYG
+1116 AEEFG

-1158 HGRSEYLVNF
+1158 RGRSEYLVNF

-1177 EHLAEMGFTRMDD
+1177 EYLAEIGVERLDD

-1197 IERKSVTN
+1197 IVRKP
-1205 DPNPKHALID
+1205 DDGIRKHQLISFD
-1215 FTKLL
+1215 KLL
-1220 ARVDNSA
+1220 ARVDNEA
-1227 AIRHVIDQDHGIS
+1227 AIRHVTDQQHGIDH
-1240 AVKDVT
+1240 VKDVEMLH
-1246 IIDAAQE
+1246 AAAE
-1253 AIEHEK
+1253 AVENQK

-1271 RAIGAMLSGVIAKKY
+1271 RACGAMLSGVIAAKY
-1286 GAKGLPEHTLNVK
+1286 GEKGLPKHTLNVK

-1327 LGKGLSGGRISVLPP
+1327 LGKGLSGGRIAVLPP
-1342 IRSNFEAEKNTIAGN
+1342 VRSNFEAEKNTIAGN

-1365 GEVYINGRVGERF
+1365 GEVYINGRAGERF
-1378 AVRNSGAVAVV
+1378 AVRNSGATAVV

-1426 WNKDGN
+1426 WNRDGN

-1446 IEEAGYRKELHE
+1446 IEEASYRKELHE

-1472 RTMLDDWNHYVDQ
+1472 RTMLDDWPRYADQ
-1485 FIQIVPIEYKKVL
+1485 FIQVVPIEYKKVL
-1498 QEEQMRKLQ
+1498 QEEQMQKLQ
-1507 QKIADGEKIANA
+1507 QKIAEMQRD
-1519 MIEKKKAFID
+1519 
-1529 TSGVATPSPCLD
+1529 
-1541 FIIMKKAY
+1541 Y
-1549 WNKLTKEQKISLCL
+1549 
-1563 YVRNTVNEAKKFPH
+1563 
-1577 RFTRVPRTAPAYQ
+1577 
-1590 PVIQKIS
+1590 
-1597 KMDAES
+1597 
-1603 WMISN
+1603 
-1608 NDGGTPFVMGD
+1608 
-1619 MAWERYQAKD
+1619 
-1629 EDISFA
+1629 
-1635 TFSGGRYY
+1635 
-1643 PQLGMR
+1643 